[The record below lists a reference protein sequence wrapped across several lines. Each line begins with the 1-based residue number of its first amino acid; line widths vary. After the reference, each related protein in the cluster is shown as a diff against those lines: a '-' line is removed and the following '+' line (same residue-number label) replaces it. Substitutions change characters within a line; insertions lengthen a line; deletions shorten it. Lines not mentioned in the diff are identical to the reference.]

1 MAHEVK
7 DPCCHCSREGTCCGT
22 GVIPG
27 PGISTFYGSG
37 QKNSLNYPILVCH
50 LFFPGIL
57 TDIKVAVTIGAR
69 K

>member
-37 QKNSLNYPILVCH
+37 QKI
-50 LFFPGIL
+50 FFKL
-57 TDIKVAVTIGAR
+57 SNFSVSSVFSWDLD
-69 K
+69 